1 MKVLKLTPYYAPE
14 RISSSHLTADM
25 EKAYVDAGIISEI
38 YAPMPTR
45 GVSKE
50 ERNAYKKIKYEEK
63 ADGKILVHRFS
74 MFREGRNPIGRALR
88 YVLVNL
94 VHYHKGVH
102 AKDIDVIVAGST
114 PPTQGVLCAKV
125 AKKLS
130 KKYKRPVSFIFS
142 LQDMF
147 PESLVNTGLC
157 KESSVLYK
165 IGEKISDYTYRHATH
180 IRVISDSMKETLIKK
195 GIPAEKITVIYNWI
209 DTEATVPVDRKDNP
223 LFDELG
229 LPRDKFYL
237 TYAGNLGNS
246 QNVDILLDCAAA
258 LKDHEDIRF
267 VIFGG
272 GSEKEKFEKKIA
284 DSGLTNIQLFPL
296 QPMERVSQ
304 VYSLGDASFVTCKK
318 GVGVGA
324 FPSKAVSILATGTP
338 VIASFD
344 LDSDL
349 CRIVTKSEVG
359 LCADAEDVSAAV
371 DAILS
376 LYNDRDLCRHLGENA
391 RQLACARFSK
401 EAGTIAN
408 MALLKETAETAL

>member
-1 MKVLKLTPYYAPE
+1 MKVLKLAPYYAPE

-25 EKAYVDAGIISEI
+25 EDAYVEAGIISEI
-38 YAPMPTR
+38 YAPTPTR
-45 GVSKE
+45 GVSEE
-50 ERNAYKKIKYEEK
+50 ERKRYKKIKYEEK
-63 ADGKILVHRFS
+63 HGGMILVHRFA

-94 VHYHKGVH
+94 MHYHKGVH
-102 AKDIDVIVAGST
+102 AKNVDVIVAGST
-114 PPTQGVLCAKV
+114 PPTQGVLCALV

-130 KKYKRPVSFIFS
+130 KRYGHPVPFIFS

-147 PESLVNTGLC
+147 PESLVSTGLC

-165 IGEKISDYTYRHATH
+165 IGEKISDYTYRHATR

-195 GIPAEKITVIYNWI
+195 GVPAEKITVIYNWI
-209 DTEATVPVDRKDNP
+209 DIETIVPVSREDNP

-229 LPRDKFYL
+229 LDRDRFYV

-246 QNVDILLDCAAA
+246 QNADILLACAEA
-258 LKDHEDIRF
+258 LKDHSDIRF
-267 VIFGG
+267 VVFGG

-284 DSGLTNIQLFPL
+284 DSGLTNVQLFPL

-304 VYSLGDASFVTCKK
+304 VYSLGNVSFVTCKK

-324 FPSKAVSILATGTP
+324 FPSKTVSIMATGTP

-349 CRIVTKSEVG
+349 CRILTENEVG
-359 LCADAEDVSAAV
+359 LCADAEDVQGAA
-371 DAILS
+371 DAILT
-376 LYNDRDLCRHLGENA
+376 LYSDHDLCRRYGTNA
-391 RQLACARFSK
+391 RRAACERFSK
-401 EAGTIAN
+401 EAGTAAN
-408 MALLKETAETAL
+408 IALLK